1 MRNTRESGQILRSK
15 KRLHPTIRNGR
26 GSRTNSN
33 TSQQIQAPLIEAHS
47 TGRGNGGGV
56 EIGSTDSTE
65 RGSCHDRSPFDG
77 LACRDRKVTS
87 SGLPALARARVD
99 TKRQQYDRSACKQ
112 NLYSLSRGNSSPHAR
127 AT

>member
-1 MRNTRESGQILRSK
+1 MQNTRKSGQILRSK
-15 KRLHPTIRNGR
+15 KHPRPTGKSGR

-87 SGLPALARARVD
+87 PGLPALAHATVD
-99 TKRQQYDRSACKQ
+99 TRGKQ
-112 NLYSLSRGNSSPHAR
+112 I
-127 AT
+127 